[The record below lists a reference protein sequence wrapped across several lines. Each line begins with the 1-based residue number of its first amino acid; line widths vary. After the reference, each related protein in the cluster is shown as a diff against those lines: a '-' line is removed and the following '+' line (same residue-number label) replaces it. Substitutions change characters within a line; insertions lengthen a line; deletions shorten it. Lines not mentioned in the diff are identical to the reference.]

1 MPRNLRAALTAGAF
15 LAAGAVLAVT
25 PAFAAEPAGPL
36 DVTCGDMIATLRVA
50 DPGTNPTEE
59 RQRQAVEAQ
68 DDVAIG
74 LYWIHGYLV
83 GTKGAAAPRL
93 SKEWMQSEVVRLVEV
108 CKAKSPDGRKSL
120 VQVMQQ

>member
-1 MPRNLRAALTAGAF
+1 MPRSLPAILAAGAF
-15 LAAGAVLAVT
+15 LAALATLAIT

-50 DPGTNPTEE
+50 DPGKNPSKE
-59 RQRQAVEAQ
+59 RQRQAIEAQ

-74 LYWIHGYLV
+74 LYWIHGFLV
-83 GTKGAAAPRL
+83 GSKGAAAPPLTRA
-93 SKEWMQSEVVRLVEV
+93 WMESEIVRLVEV
-108 CKAKSPDGRKSL
+108 CKARSPDGKASL